1 VVLPHGLQYVREYIG
16 NLYLSQRK
24 CFSFD
29 VEHNML
35 HFERKSVL
43 VDYQVRGTAALDH
56 KLACAI
62 SIKLGHGA
70 KELEKILPVL
80 CIQCRNKTCIY
91 KDKFWKVAIVMK
103 RLELF
108 LPGDGER

>member
-1 VVLPHGLQYVREYIG
+1 MVLPHGLQYVREYIG

-35 HFERKSVL
+35 HFESKSVL
-43 VDYQVRGTAALDH
+43 VDYQVGGTGALDH
-56 KLACAI
+56 KLARAI
-62 SIKLGHGA
+62 SIKLGYGA
-70 KELEKILPVL
+70 EEFEKVLPVL
-80 CIQCRNKTCIY
+80 YIQRRNKACIY
-91 KDKFWKVAIVMK
+91 KDKFWKVTIVMK